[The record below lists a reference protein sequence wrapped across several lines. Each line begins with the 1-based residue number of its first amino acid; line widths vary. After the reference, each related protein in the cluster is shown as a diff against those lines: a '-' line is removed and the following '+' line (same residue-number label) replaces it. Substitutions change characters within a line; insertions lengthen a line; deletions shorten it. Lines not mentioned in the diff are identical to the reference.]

1 MRNIYLY
8 LTSNDLSGAI
18 NDENVCALG
27 NILNGLKSGGG
38 GKAFSARIHHHHQS
52 QTHQLV
58 GGITAFCLDRVS
70 TIAVHI
76 TRRDYCANYA
86 QQFICSTR
94 SNNDSTNNRFLE
106 KMIIKL

>member
-38 GKAFSARIHHHHQS
+38 GKAFSARTHHHQRRHS
-52 QTHQLV
+52 NSSISRGHY
-58 GGITAFCLDRVS
+58 GFFCLDRVS
-70 TIAVHI
+70 TIACI
-76 TRRDYCANYA
+76 LQEGTMPTLLNNLFALPAATMIA
-86 QQFICSTR
+86 QTTVSLR
-94 SNNDSTNNRFLE
+94 
-106 KMIIKL
+106 K